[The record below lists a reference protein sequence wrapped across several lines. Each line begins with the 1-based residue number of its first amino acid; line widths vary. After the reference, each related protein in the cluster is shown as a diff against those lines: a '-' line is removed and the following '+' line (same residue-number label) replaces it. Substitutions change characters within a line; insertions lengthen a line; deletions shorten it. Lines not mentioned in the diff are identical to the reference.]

1 MYDNA
6 IVLICVE
13 TLKVTT
19 LCSDEIPALLSD
31 WLVRLGNLS
40 GTITKA
46 YQRLRVS

>member
-1 MYDNA
+1 MRGN
-6 IVLICVE
+6 
-13 TLKVTT
+13 LKNDDT

-31 WLVRLGNLS
+31 WLVRLGNFS